1 MNQNITPIITSGK
14 SVGIKSPAQKRQPF
28 SFLAAASL
36 PSFRVTERSSP
47 LTTIFAT
54 SPLLTLAANSL
65 MLSRATSL
73 PGPSTNEKT
82 VESISSISMAQTMF
96 EKILLLFFI
105 KLHYIILFY
114 MMISNMGRMKGLLK
128 IICVGI
134 VVVGL
139 IASYLF

>member
-1 MNQNITPIITSGK
+1 
-14 SVGIKSPAQKRQPF
+14 
-28 SFLAAASL
+28 
-36 PSFRVTERSSP
+36 
-47 LTTIFAT
+47 
-54 SPLLTLAANSL
+54 